1 MDVSLIRAKLGIGP
15 EAGVAWFSLDE
26 ADVGF
31 APQKSPRHRA
41 VIVRA
46 WRATDPMTYVFA
58 RSRSSR
64 RGWEHDAHQHT
75 EEYEKCWLTKR
86 AKIVTNWPLTV
97 KTQLLDDIHSMCA
110 EPDEKV
116 TAAVLAAPV
125 PGGR

>member
-31 APQKSPRHRA
+31 APQKSPGHRA

-58 RSRSSR
+58 RSRTSR
-64 RGWEHDAHQHT
+64 RGWDHDPHNHAS
-75 EEYEKCWLTKR
+75 EYARCWLHEK
-86 AKIVTNWPLTV
+86 AKIVTTWPLTV
-97 KTQLLDDIHSMCA
+97 KTQLLNDESSMCP
-110 EPDEKV
+110 EPDEAA

>member
-31 APQKSPRHRA
+31 APQKTPKHRA

-46 WRATDPMTYVFA
+46 WRANSPMTWVFA

-64 RGWEHDAHQHT
+64 NGWEHDAHAHT
-75 EEYEKCWLTKR
+75 AEFARCWLNEPAR
-86 AKIVTNWPLTV
+86 IVTTWPLTV
-97 KTQLLDDIHSMCA
+97 KSQLLDSTSSMCA
-110 EPDEKV
+110 EPDEAAS
-116 TAAVLAAPV
+116 AAVLAAPV
-125 PGGR
+125 PGAA